1 MKKKIFGLILCVC
14 MIFSGMFAFSG
25 CSIMPADE
33 DKVNAKVVM
42 QIGNTKITKNDLISA
57 FYTYYQNNSTYF
69 AYYDEETI
77 EESFYTWYMVKTM
90 VSELSDKYLYNK
102 ETNPEGF
109 IYYTKEDAE
118 TVWESVEDYF
128 YSQISAYE
136 EAIYVKNGVDEENY
150 PSWLKDD
157 DDEEETT
164 KFEYYTSVAKDAKD
178 AVKKDRKSTAV
189 SKLSADDV
197 YKKVASLKANLFR
210 YEVESEDDENQKE
223 AMLDEPLLIRNQAYA
238 NYIQALITSA
248 KSEGTSTDADDVL
261 NAEVLRIYEAYYESQ
276 ISVIFQNYYL
286 EDVLLNDQNALG
298 DVAVVSA
305 FLDQYYKDMQTNKI
319 EEAYIETIEDSEGA
333 SLLMYHYNG
342 EDYYFSVQHILVK
355 FTDGVMNQIKKIP
368 GYDAEN
374 PNHILSDDYI
384 QLRNE
389 FAEFSKEGILS
400 TVNTDAMKDTLI
412 AVGDYYYYDESKKTE
427 WVTGAKPIYYGYV
440 KLSNHTISATDEV
453 TYTDIYSEENPY
465 TAGDNSTITSYTSS
479 KAVLM
484 ATYEDV
490 LDAYETNYNIWLE
503 KANQIF
509 DGTKT
514 VEEFFEVEG
523 NDKFEDMRYVLE
535 VAADLKANG
544 ATELEFKNK
553 ISSLLFIEL
562 EWLYSSDSLG
572 NEVSNKIGYIVSSED
587 DEHMNWVVDFAVG
600 ARELLKEM
608 QANDFTTTVP
618 NEDDRVTYTK
628 VVVTDYGYHIMKI
641 ENVYDE
647 AHQSIINMD
656 RIAEENIKIDL
667 SSNNTAYVRRIA
679 SELKKTYICTSSN
692 ETLYDYF
699 YDQLYTGY
707 VGSSSSSG
715 TYFLKLEYK
724 WLSEYYDRD
733 EIQILEKMGYDE
745 LIDTLS

>member
-1 MKKKIFGLILCVC
+1 

-33 DKVNAKVVM
+33 DKVNAKIVM
-42 QIGNTKITKNDLISA
+42 QIGNTKITKNDLTSA

-90 VSELSDKYLYNK
+90 VSELSESALYNK
-102 ETNPEGF
+102 ETNDKGY
-109 IYYTKEDAE
+109 IYYTSEDAE

-136 EAIYVKNGVDEENY
+136 EAIYVKNGVDEGDY

-157 DDEEETT
+157 DDEEESS
-164 KFEYYTSVAKDAKD
+164 KFEYYTSVAKDAKE
-178 AVKKDRKSTAV
+178 AAQKNRKSMAV
-189 SKLSADDV
+189 NRLSASDV
-197 YKKVASLKANLFR
+197 YEKVAGLKANLFK
-210 YEVESEDDENQKE
+210 YEVESEDDENKKE
-223 AMLDEPLLIRNQAYA
+223 AMMDEPLLIRNQAFA

-261 NAEVLRIYEAYYESQ
+261 KAEVLRIYEAYYESQ
-276 ISVIFQNYYL
+276 ISVIFQNHWIQN
-286 EDVLLNDQNALG
+286 VLLNDKNALG
-298 DVAVVSA
+298 DGNIVKA

-319 EEAYIETIEDSEGA
+319 EESYVETMEDSDGA

-342 EDYYFSVQHILVK
+342 EDHYFSVQHILVQ

-368 GYDAEN
+368 GYNAEN
-374 PNHILSDDYI
+374 PNHIISEDYMK
-384 QLRNE
+384 LRDEYAN
-389 FAEFSKEGILS
+389 AKKAGILT
-400 TVNTDAMKDTLI
+400 TVSTDAMKDTLV

-427 WVTGAKPIYYGYV
+427 WVTGDKPIYYGYV
-440 KLSNHTISATDEV
+440 KLSNHTVSATGEV
-453 TYTDIYSEENPY
+453 TYTEIYSEENPY
-465 TAGDNSTITSYTSS
+465 TAGDESTITSYTSS

-490 LDAYETNYNIWLE
+490 LSAYETNYNIWVE
-503 KANQIF
+503 RATEIF
-509 DGTKT
+509 NGTKT
-514 VEEFFEVEG
+514 VDEFFEVEA
-523 NDKFEDMRYVLE
+523 NKKYEDMRYVLE
-535 VAADLKANG
+535 VAADMKTNG
-544 ATELEFKNK
+544 ATVTELKNK

-572 NEVSNKIGYIVSSED
+572 NEVSNKIGYIVSDED
-587 DEHMNWVVDFAVG
+587 DENMSWVVDFADG

-608 QANDFTTTVP
+608 QASDFTTD
-618 NEDDRVTYTK
+618 NSEDERAIYTK

-647 AHQSIINMD
+647 AHQSIIDMKEIED
-656 RIAEENIKIDL
+656 EGIKIGDAND
-667 SSNNTAYVRRIA
+667 SAYVQRIV
-679 SELKKTYICTSSN
+679 SELKKTYICASSN

-699 YDQLYTGY
+699 YDQLYTTY
-707 VGSSSSSG
+707 VGSSSSAG
-715 TYFLKLEYK
+715 TYFLKLEYE
-724 WLSEYYDRD
+724 WLSSYYDKD
-733 EIQILEKMGYDE
+733 QVKIIKKLSYDE
-745 LIDTLS
+745 LVDSLS